1 MKNKYFIPIVLIIIA
16 IVMTILYFCKLE
28 FIYYLFGGLIGLLTH
43 MLMLIENRSMYNTI
57 STDIGRATFH
67 PKKSSILWYLLRF
80 LVVIGCIVLI
90 VFLADLKNNPHRLQI
105 VILLICGYLT
115 VKILFILNLV
125 FLKEGE
131 R

>member
-1 MKNKYFIPIVLIIIA
+1 MKNKYFIPIVLVIIA

-90 VFLADLKNNPHRLQI
+90 AFLADLKNNPHRLQI